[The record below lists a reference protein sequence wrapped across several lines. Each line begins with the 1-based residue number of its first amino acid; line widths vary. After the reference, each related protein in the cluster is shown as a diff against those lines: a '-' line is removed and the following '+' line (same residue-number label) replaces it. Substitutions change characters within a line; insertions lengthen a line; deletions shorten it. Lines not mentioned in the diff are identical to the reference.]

1 MTRDDALA
9 AKRKLV
15 RSRAELGREELA
27 GLLEDLAARV
37 RAGRVTLG
45 AGEAAATMDLPESL
59 RVELEVEDSP
69 KRAGLR
75 RTLEL
80 ELKWFV
86 DDAGDPVPGR
96 GPAGELVVS

>member
-1 MTRDDALA
+1 MTRDDTAT

-15 RSRAELGREELA
+15 KSRAELGRGELA

-80 ELKWFV
+80 ELKWYV
-86 DDAGDPVPGR
+86 DAAGDPVAGG
-96 GPAGELVVS
+96 GPAAGLAIS